1 MVGRATDAQIE
12 SVMGASS
19 GKYSFDN
26 FTLTLRANDG
36 RIWQINAYVPVGE
49 APPKPRRLVINGR
62 ALIRD

>member
-1 MVGRATDAQIE
+1 MRSIRSSCAWWARPAHLVEPDADAMVGRAT
-12 SVMGASS
+12 
-19 GKYSFDN
+19 
-26 FTLTLRANDG
+26 DG